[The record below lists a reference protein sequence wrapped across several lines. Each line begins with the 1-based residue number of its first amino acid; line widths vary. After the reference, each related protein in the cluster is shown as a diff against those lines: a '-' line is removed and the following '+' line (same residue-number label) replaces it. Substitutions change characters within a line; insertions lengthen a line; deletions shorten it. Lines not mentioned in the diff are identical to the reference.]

1 MTSETVTIPD
11 KSGTSDAAQSPI
23 TAVDIVLEPDA
34 TMIQNAQAA
43 NAGLLKNFPKGYSL
57 GDEPTPHISVIGG
70 YFHTANL
77 DEIFAAASR
86 VLASEKVTSWKLKAF
101 KYYYIPLKE
110 IGLGGILVE
119 PTADLIRLQEELFD
133 AIGKFFAPGSS
144 GTAAAF
150 KTTPADPEINQAT
163 IDAVANYFAEHRGEH
178 YSPHVTIGV
187 GTVEYLNALLAAPF
201 PTFTFSA
208 VGASAYQF
216 GNFGTAAKQLHSFKL
231 TQRGN
236 VASEFRVQVVN

>member
-1 MTSETVTIPD
+1 MSNDTLTTSE
-11 KSGTSDAAQSPI
+11 KAAASSAEQHPI

-34 TMIQNAQAA
+34 TMIEHAQAA
-43 NAGLLKNFPKGYSL
+43 NAGLLKNFPKGYAL
-57 GDEPTPHISVIGG
+57 GDGHAPHISVIGG
-70 YFHTANL
+70 YFHTENL
-77 DEIFAAASR
+77 DELFAAASK
-86 VLASEKVTSWKLKAF
+86 VLASEKVMSWNLKAF

-119 PTADLIRLQEELFD
+119 PTADLIRLQDELFD
-133 AIGKFFAPGSS
+133 AIGKFMAPGSF

-150 KTTPADPEINQAT
+150 KTTPQDPDINQAT
-163 IDAVANYFAEHRGEH
+163 IDAVATYFSEHRGED

-187 GTVEYLNALLAAPF
+187 GTIGYLNALLAAPF

-208 VGASAYQF
+208 VGVSAYQF

-231 TQRGN
+231 TQ
-236 VASEFRVQVVN
+236 

>member
-1 MTSETVTIPD
+1 MPADTLTTPGNT
-11 KSGTSDAAQSPI
+11 GTSRAMQSPI

-43 NAGLLKNFPKGYSL
+43 NAGLLKNFPKGYAL
-57 GDEPTPHISVIGG
+57 DEEHAPHISVIGG
-70 YFHTANL
+70 YFYTANL
-77 DEIFAAASR
+77 EELFALASK
-86 VLASEKVTSWKLKAF
+86 VLDSEKVMSWKLKAF

-119 PTADLIRLQEELFD
+119 PTADLIRLQNELFE
-133 AIGKFFAPGSS
+133 AIGKFIAPPNS

-150 KTTPADPEINQAT
+150 SATPANPEINQAT
-163 IDAVANYFAEHRGEH
+163 IDAVANYFSGHRGEH

-187 GTVEYLNALLAAPF
+187 GTVDYLNALLAAPF
-201 PTFTFSA
+201 STFTFSA

-216 GNFGTAAKQLHSFKL
+216 GNFGTAANRLHSFAL
-231 TQRGN
+231 TQ
-236 VASEFRVQVVN
+236 